1 MNFALVVRLGHHRR
15 GEVHVTYMAYLRP
28 VADSVVTV
36 LLTKTHSN
44 MNHLWLQEASFV
56 LLKKDELHVITTIC
70 SLKLEVQ
77 YEVGNPNY
85 REQDTVTQFAFGTTF

>member
-36 LLTKTHSN
+36 LLTKINSN
-44 MNHLWLQEASFV
+44 MNHLWLQEASLV

-70 SLKLEVQ
+70 SLKLKVQ
-77 YEVGNPNY
+77 YWILTDILDDFNAETAGFSQY
-85 REQDTVTQFAFGTTF
+85 G